1 MGHVAV
7 LLDPTPALAF
17 GITWTGT
24 MLAAAIA
31 AGLPV
36 LQDVVCVHDMEAAR
50 GGQSEAPA
58 AVTLRHRV
66 ILLVGTARPR
76 HAQH

>member
-1 MGHVAV
+1 MPSVAV

-24 MLAAAIA
+24 VLAAATA

-36 LQDVVCVHDMEAAR
+36 LQDVVCVHDLDAEAAAH
-50 GGQSEAPA
+50 SEAPGF
-58 AVTLRHRV
+58 VTLRHRV
-66 ILLVGTARPR
+66 ILLLGTARAR
-76 HAQH
+76 HVAH